1 MSKIIR
7 DVKKNMQV
15 RLKLRS
21 LQTQMEFVGVCNNNL
36 PLKTSKIKLNYLNV
50 SQ

>member
-15 RLKLRS
+15 RLKLRF
-21 LQTQMEFVGVCNNNL
+21 LQTQIELGVCKNNL
-36 PLKTSKIKLNYLNV
+36 PLKTSKIKLNYLKV